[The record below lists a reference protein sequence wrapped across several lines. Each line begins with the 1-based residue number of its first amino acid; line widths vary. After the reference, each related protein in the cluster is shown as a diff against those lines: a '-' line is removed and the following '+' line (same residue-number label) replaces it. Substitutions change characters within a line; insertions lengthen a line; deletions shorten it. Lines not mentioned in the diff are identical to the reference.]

1 MDIMLTFNRKL
12 LFIICCFWVV
22 NSQSQIAWTWTPLA
36 DMPFKISNNAVS
48 EGQMAGNPYV
58 YSFGG
63 IDETKLWDGIT
74 QRSFRYDVTNDI
86 WDEIAPLP
94 STLENIAASANT
106 VKNKIY
112 IIGGY
117 HVYSNNNEV
126 SSDEV
131 IIYDPETNA
140 YLANGAAIPIPI
152 DDQTQCVWKD
162 SLIYVITGW
171 SNTSNVPNVQIYD
184 PELDQWTVGT
194 QTANDNTFK
203 AFGSSGNIVGD
214 TIFYYGGAVSSGM
227 FNSQDYLRKGVINPS
242 DPTQITWTLE
252 EDGPNNNYRSA
263 CLTHGNNVFW
273 AGGSAISY
281 NYNGVAY
288 NGTGGVPPLTQIARY
303 DSYTQDWYSG
313 DGAPYGVMD
322 LRGNG
327 KVSPTSWVICGGM
340 EAGQLVSNKA
350 YLLTYDPVVGAIS
363 EKQLVNYQII
373 NRQLIFDQ
381 EVNDVALYGL
391 DGKVIASVSNYKLDE
406 EYSGIFILKFELDGR
421 VYHDKIYLR

>member
-1 MDIMLTFNRKL
+1 MLTFNPRL
-12 LFIICCFWVV
+12 ILAICAFISI
-22 NSQSQIAWTWTPLA
+22 NGLSQIAWTWTPLA

-48 EGQMAGNPYV
+48 EGTMGGNPYV

-63 IDETKLWDGIT
+63 IDETKIWSGIT

-86 WDEIAPLP
+86 WNEISPLP
-94 STLENIAASANT
+94 SSLANIAASANT

-117 HVYSNNNEV
+117 SVASGGGEI

-140 YLANGAAIPIPI
+140 YLTNGAAIPIPI

-184 PELDQWTVGT
+184 PALDQWQVGT
-194 QTANDNTFK
+194 QTVNDGTMK
-203 AFGSSGNIVGD
+203 AFGSSGNIIGD
-214 TIFYYGGAVSSGM
+214 TIYYYGGAVSTGQ
-227 FNSQDYLRKGVINPS
+227 FNSQDYLRKGVINPA

-273 AGGSAISY
+273 VGGSETSY
-281 NYNGVAY
+281 NYNGIAY
-288 NGTGGVPPLTQIARY
+288 NGTGGVSPLTQVARY
-303 DSYTQDWYSG
+303 ETYYHDWYAG

-322 LRGNG
+322 LRGKG
-327 KVSPTSWVICGGM
+327 KVSSTSWIICGGM
-340 EAGQLVSNKA
+340 EAGQLVSDKA
-350 YLLTYDPVVGAIS
+350 YLLTYDPVVGGIDESAIPT
-363 EKQLVNYQII
+363 Y
-373 NRQLIFDQ
+373 QLINHELFFDQ
-381 EVNDVALYGL
+381 TVSNIQLIGL
-391 DGKVIASVSNYKLDE
+391 DGKMVTSVSDYKIGE
-406 EYSGIFILKFELDGR
+406 QYSGVFILKFGINGK
-421 VYHDKIYLR
+421 VYHDKIYLK